1 MSLQKQS
8 EIAADFTNKL
18 LNLISKTNKQLQNI
32 DKSSSISNIHISYL
46 PSYPWANSDRIF
58 LKVSVKTDSDQ
69 IANNNISNFS
79 IEITEK

>member
-32 DKSSSISNIHISYL
+32 DKNSSISNINITYL
-46 PSYPWANSDRIF
+46 PDYAWEDSDRIY
-58 LKVSVKTDSDQ
+58 LKVSVKTDSDK

>member
-18 LNLISKTNKQLQNI
+18 LDLISKTNKQLQKTGGNP
-32 DKSSSISNIHISYL
+32 SINNIHITYL
-46 PSYPWANSDRIF
+46 PSYPWAEQDRIY
-58 LKVSVKTDSDQ
+58 LKVLVKTDSET
-69 IANNNISNFS
+69 NNNISNFS